1 MLQRSSCSVF
11 DRWTSDGIQV
21 GEGVVG
27 YKIRGTT
34 DWHSE
39 GHKEIGCATE
49 TESAQQHKWLHAEL
63 VMIL

>member
-1 MLQRSSCSVF
+1 ML
-11 DRWTSDGIQV
+11 TSDGIQV

-39 GHKEIGCATE
+39 DHKETDCVTK
-49 TESAQQHKWLHAEL
+49 TKSARPTAQVASEL
-63 VMIL
+63 VTLMIL

>member
-1 MLQRSSCSVF
+1 MDF
-11 DRWTSDGIQV
+11 DGIQV

-39 GHKEIGCATE
+39 DHTEIACVTQ
-49 TESAQQHKWLHAEL
+49 TESAQQHNHAEL
-63 VMIL
+63 VTMMIL